1 MNILV
6 TGATGFLGRNLYK
19 DLIKRKF
26 LVRIAVRSKRSVN
39 SGHDEI
45 APNKV
50 FYIGEIDRKTDWSS
64 TLLNLDVVIH
74 TAAKNQIAN
83 NEHVDSLSQYRETNV
98 AGTLN
103 LAKQAAEAGV
113 KRFIFVSSIK
123 VHGESTFN
131 GEAFKLG
138 DKASPESPYAVSKWE
153 AEQGLMQLAKQTDM
167 QIVIIRP
174 PLVYGP
180 GATGNFSKLVK
191 LAKSGIPLPF
201 GSLKN
206 KRSLISVHNLI
217 DLIVKCID
225 HPNAPN
231 QVILASDGEDISTGD
246 LLIKLGDALNQRI
259 WLIPIPESALTTLA
273 TFLRRPAVASRLLGS
288 LQVDITRTQAAL
300 EWTPPF
306 SIEQGLRMS
315 IPSQQV

>member
-6 TGATGFLGRNLYK
+6 TGATGFLGGHLYK

-26 LVRIAVRSKRSVN
+26 FVRIAVRSKS
-39 SGHDEI
+39 SIKSEHDEM
-45 APNKV
+45 APDKV
-50 FYIGEIDRKTDWSS
+50 YYIGEIDRKNNWGPALS
-64 TLLNLDVVIH
+64 NLDVVIH
-74 TAAKNQIAN
+74 TAAKNQIASN
-83 NEHVDSLSQYRETNV
+83 KHSNSLSQYRETNV

-103 LAKQAAEAGV
+103 LAKQAADAGV

-123 VHGESTFN
+123 VLGERTLN
-131 GEAFKLG
+131 GETFKVG

-167 QIVIIRP
+167 EIVIIRP

-225 HPNAPN
+225 HPNASN

-246 LLIKLGDALNQRI
+246 LLIKLGDALNRRI

-273 TFLRRPAVASRLLGS
+273 TFLGGPAVASRLLGS

-300 EWTPPF
+300 EWTPRY

-315 IPSQQV
+315 MPSQRV